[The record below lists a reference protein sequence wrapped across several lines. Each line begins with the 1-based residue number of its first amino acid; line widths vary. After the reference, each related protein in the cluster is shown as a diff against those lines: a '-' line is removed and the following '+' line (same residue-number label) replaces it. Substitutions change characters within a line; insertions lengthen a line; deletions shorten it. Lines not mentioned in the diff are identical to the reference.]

1 MGMRFLL
8 QLVIIFIFPLISWTQ
23 HQRLENYK
31 NFDKALMQFG
41 VQLGMINSSFNLLP
55 KTEAFSLYGYRSIQ
69 AKSQPGMTIGMLS
82 SIKLGSPV
90 LRFRFIPTFSFQE
103 RVINYYSTP
112 NTIGG
117 KEVFNEERIN
127 SSNVDLPILLQFRTL
142 RYGNFTSYFIGG
154 GQYSI
159 DLQSAADKTQNIVDP
174 FIKLQKKYWMGQAGI
189 GVEFFAEYFK
199 FGVEVK
205 YSQGFQNI
213 LIQDNSAVS
222 NPLHSLRNNAW
233 IFTIT
238 FEGGL

>member
-1 MGMRFLL
+1 MRFSSLILFVLL
-8 QLVIIFIFPLISWTQ
+8 IPFCHWSQ

-41 VQLGMINSSFNLLP
+41 VQMGMNNASFNLIP
-55 KTEAFSLYGYRSIQ
+55 IKEAYSLYGYRSIQ
-69 AKSQPGMTIGMLS
+69 AKSQPGLTIGMLT

-90 LRFRFIPTFSFQE
+90 LRLRIIPTFSFQE
-103 RVINYYSTP
+103 RVINYYSSP
-112 NTIGG
+112 KIQEG
-117 KEVFNEERIN
+117 KEEFNEERIN
-127 SSNVDLPILLQFRTL
+127 SSNVDLPVLLQFRTL

-159 DLQSAADKTQNIVDP
+159 DLQSTVDKTQNLVDP

-199 FGVEVK
+199 FGMEIK
-205 YSQGFQNI
+205 YSQGFQNV

-222 NPLHSLRNNAW
+222 NPLQSLRNNAW